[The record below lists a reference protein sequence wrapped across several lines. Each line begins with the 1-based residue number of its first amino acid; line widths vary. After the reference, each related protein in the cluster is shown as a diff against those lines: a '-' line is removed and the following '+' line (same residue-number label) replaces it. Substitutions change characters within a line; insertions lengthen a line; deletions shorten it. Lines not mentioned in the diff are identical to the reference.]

1 MEITGQR
8 LLLEE
13 WRTFYPKIDLT
24 QAEKIPAMVQIDKDW
39 VCQRCG
45 EVSQEKVPAGF
56 FYCPSCLA
64 LGRVDSNSSLYFF
77 PIKKAVPKKVVLTW
91 SGKLSTAQQKIAD
104 GLLEDQLKKR
114 SFLLW
119 AVTGAGKTEILFPLL
134 KSLLEKG
141 KKIAVTSPRV
151 DVCNEVFLRFRQAFP
166 DEKISLF
173 HGQERKDAGDQFVVC
188 TVHQLL
194 RYHEFFDLVI
204 VDEVD
209 AFPYAEDPLLHR
221 AVDTAQKREGKRVYL
236 SATPDKVLKKTVD
249 RVYYLPARYH
259 RRKLP
264 VPQVLFSWC
273 LEKHLLAGQ
282 LPKKVLAKITDLL
295 EKNNVL
301 FFCPNISLLAK
312 IAAFIQGVYSD
323 IRLTTVFS
331 QDQERLI
338 KVENMRAGKY
348 QLLLTTTILE
358 RGVTF
363 ERVSVI
369 VLQAS
374 HRVFK
379 KSALVQIAGRADRKG
394 EYSQAEVIFVTSERT
409 TAIKSAI
416 REINKNNQ
424 QALKEGLIN
433 AL

>member
-24 QAEKIPAMVQIDKDW
+24 QAEKIPAMVQIDKNW

-77 PIKKAVPKKVVLTW
+77 PIKKAVPRKVVLTW

-104 GLLEDQLKKR
+104 GLLEDQLKRR

-236 SATPDKVLKKTVD
+236 SATPGLGT
-249 RVYYLPARYH
+249 L
-259 RRKLP
+259 
-264 VPQVLFSWC
+264 
-273 LEKHLLAGQ
+273 
-282 LPKKVLAKITDLL
+282 
-295 EKNNVL
+295 
-301 FFCPNISLLAK
+301 IS
-312 IAAFIQGVYSD
+312 
-323 IRLTTVFS
+323 
-331 QDQERLI
+331 
-338 KVENMRAGKY
+338 
-348 QLLLTTTILE
+348 IL
-358 RGVTF
+358 
-363 ERVSVI
+363 
-369 VLQAS
+369 
-374 HRVFK
+374 
-379 KSALVQIAGRADRKG
+379 
-394 EYSQAEVIFVTSERT
+394 
-409 TAIKSAI
+409 
-416 REINKNNQ
+416 
-424 QALKEGLIN
+424 
-433 AL
+433 

>member
-8 LLLEE
+8 LLIKE
-13 WRTFYPKIDLT
+13 WRTFYPQVDLT
-24 QAEKIPAMVQIDKDW
+24 KAERIPAMTEVENGW
-39 VCQRCG
+39 LCQRCG
-45 EVSQEKVPAGF
+45 EVSQERVPAGF
-56 FYCPSCLA
+56 FYCPSCLS
-64 LGRVDSNSSLYFF
+64 LGRVDSRSYLYFF
-77 PIKKAVPKKVVLTW
+77 PVRKTNPKKVRLTW
-91 SGKLSTAQQKIAD
+91 SGEFSAAQQKIAED
-104 GLLEDQLKKR
+104 LLEDQAR
-114 SFLLW
+114 SNTFLLW

-134 KSLLEKG
+134 KSFLEKG
-141 KKIAVTSPRV
+141 NRIVITSPRV

-194 RYHEFFDLVI
+194 RYRDYFDLVI

-209 AFPYAEDPLLHR
+209 AFPYAEDLLLHR
-221 AVDTAQKREGKRVYL
+221 AVENAQQTNGKRVYL
-236 SATPDKVLKKTVD
+236 SATPDESLKKTVD
-249 RVYYLPARYH
+249 RIYYLPARYH
-259 RRKLP
+259 RRELP
-264 VPQVLFSWC
+264 VPQVLFSWR
-273 LEKHLLAGQ
+273 LEKNLTEGR
-282 LPKKVLAKITDLL
+282 LPKKVLTKIADLL

-301 FFCPNISLLAK
+301 LFCPNISMLDK
-312 IAAFIQGVYSD
+312 IASFIQQELLEV
-323 IRLTTVFS
+323 RLTTVFS

-338 KVENMRAGKY
+338 KVENMREGRY

-363 ERVSVI
+363 EKVSVI

-394 EYSQAEVIFVTSERT
+394 EYTQAEVLFITSEQT

-416 REINKNNQ
+416 KEIKKNNQ
-424 QALKEGLIN
+424 EALKEGLLH